1 MSTPDPSGQPQLV
14 VSHDP
19 HYERRWLILAT
30 VCIAQLMLLI
40 DSTVVN
46 VALPSAQAAL
56 HFSTANREWVVTA
69 YVLAFGSL
77 LPLGGRVSDLWGR
90 KRMFVIGALGFAAA
104 SAVGGAAQSFSMLIV
119 ARAVQGLFGALVAPA
134 AIATIA
140 VTFTNPAERAK
151 AFGVF
156 GAISGSAG
164 ALGLLL
170 GGILT
175 SYVSWRWCM
184 FVNVAFGALALF
196 GAMTLMTNNANPD
209 KPRLDLLG
217 TALATTGLF
226 GIVFGV
232 AKAETHGWGA
242 AIALIPLI
250 AGGVLLL
257 AFLASQRRAPYPL
270 MPLHV
275 VGDRNRGSGLLV
287 LLLATAAIFSMFL
300 FLTYY
305 FQDVLHY
312 SPVRTGLAFLPLPV
326 AIVISAS
333 IVQGGLVSRL
343 PSRAFI
349 GFGLLLCTAGMFL
362 LTRIGVHTH
371 YYAWALGGL
380 TLVGLGAGTATLM
393 ALDMSSVGVAPQDI
407 GVAGSLANVVQQIG
421 PAIGIAILSTVGATA
436 TTHYLTSHTGVHN
449 LAAHATV
456 HGFTVS
462 FWYGTAIFAAA
473 AVICTTLVRAGTRTG
488 AGAISDPMEI
498 EALANLE
505 AA

>member
-1 MSTPDPSGQPQLV
+1 MSTPDPAGRSQSLA
-14 VSHDP
+14 SADP
-19 HYERRWLILAT
+19 HHERRWLILAT

-46 VALPSAQAAL
+46 VALPSAQQAL
-56 HFSTANREWVVTA
+56 DFSTADREWVVTA

-77 LPLGGRVSDLWGR
+77 LPLGGRMSDLWGR
-90 KRMFVIGALGFAAA
+90 KLMFVVGAIGFAAA
-104 SAVGGAAQSFSMLIV
+104 SAVGGAAQSFDMLIA
-119 ARAVQGLFGALVAPA
+119 ARAVQGVFGALVAPA
-134 AIATIA
+134 AIAMIA
-140 VTFTNPAERAK
+140 VTFTDSNERAK

-156 GAISGSAG
+156 GAISGAAG

-170 GGILT
+170 GGVLT
-175 SYVSWRWCM
+175 SYVSWRWSM
-184 FVNVAFGALALF
+184 FINVAFAALALV
-196 GAMTLMTNNANPD
+196 GAVALMTNNTNPD

-226 GIVFGV
+226 GIVFGA
-232 AKAETHGWGA
+232 AKAQTDGWGA
-242 AIALIPLI
+242 AISLAPLI

-257 AFLASQRRAPYPL
+257 AFLASQRRAAYPL

-287 LLLATAAIFSMFL
+287 LFLATAAVFSMFL

-312 SPVRTGLAFLPLPV
+312 SPVKTGIAFLPLPV

-333 IVQGGLVSRL
+333 LVQGGLVSRL

-362 LTRIGVHTH
+362 LTRIGVETH
-371 YYAWALGGL
+371 YYEWTLGGL
-380 TLVGLGAGTATLM
+380 ILVGLGIGSATVVG
-393 ALDMSSVGVAPQDI
+393 LDMSSVGVAPEDV
-407 GVAGSLANVVQQIG
+407 GAAGS
-421 PAIGIAILSTVGATA
+421 PAIGIAVLSTVVA
-436 TTHYLTSHTGVHN
+436 TTTADYVASHAGIAN
-449 LAAHATV
+449 LDAHATV
-456 HGFTVS
+456 HGFTVA
-462 FWYGTAIFAAA
+462 FWCSTAIFAAA
-473 AVICTTLVRAGTRTG
+473 AVICTTLVRPGTRTG
-488 AGAISDPMEI
+488 ATSDPMEL

-505 AA
+505 AV